1 METTFW
7 EQKLKELRSSI
18 KANSST
24 RETDNS
30 QYECKVCKDSE
41 WILDEKTNSAR
52 PCKCREAKQYQ
63 RILEA
68 SGISEAFRKK
78 TFNNFVVKNEQIKA
92 ARDMAIDYCRNFDA
106 IRDAEHNSIAFL
118 GQVGAGKTHLS
129 IAIANE
135 LMKRN
140 TGVRYMQYREDI
152 MRIKQSAIDEE
163 AYAKEINKYKMATVL
178 LIDDL
183 YKGAVQ
189 KNRMGYQYVNEA
201 DLRAMFEIINYRYLK
216 KAPMIIS
223 SEYTVDQLLDFDEA
237 IGSRIIERCKGH
249 IIELHGME
257 LNYRLA
263 N

>member
-1 METTFW
+1 MYCRD
-7 EQKLKELRSSI
+7 K
-18 KANSST
+18 
-24 RETDNS
+24 
-30 QYECKVCKDSE
+30 E
-41 WILDEKTNSAR
+41 WILDADSNSAR
-52 PCKCREAKQYQ
+52 PCKCREAKQYR
-63 RILEA
+63 RILQA
-68 SGISEAFRKK
+68 SGISEAFLKK
-78 TFNNFVVKNEQIKA
+78 TFKNFIPKHQSTA
-92 ARDMAIDYCRNFDA
+92 AAKQMAIDYVKEFDK
-106 IRDAEHNSIAFL
+106 ISNTEENSIAFL
-118 GQVGAGKTHLS
+118 GQVGSGKTHLS

-135 LMKRN
+135 LMKRGI
-140 TGVRYMQYREDI
+140 GVRYMQYREDI
-152 MRIKQSAIDEE
+152 MKIKQSAVDEI
-163 AYAKEINKYKMATVL
+163 AYTREINKYKNATVL

-183 YKGAVQ
+183 YKGAVY
-189 KNRMGYQYVNEA
+189 KNRMGYEAVNEA

>member
-1 METTFW
+1 METNFW

-24 RETDNS
+24 REDN
-30 QYECKVCKDSE
+30 QYECMYCRDKE
-41 WILDEKTNSAR
+41 WILDADSNSAR
-52 PCKCREAKQYQ
+52 PCKCREAKQYR
-63 RILEA
+63 RILQA
-68 SGISEAFRKK
+68 SGISEAFLKK
-78 TFNNFVVKNEQIKA
+78 TFKNFIPKHQSTA
-92 ARDMAIDYCRNFDA
+92 AAKQMAIDYVKEFDK
-106 IRDAEHNSIAFL
+106 ISNTEENSIAFL
-118 GQVGAGKTHLS
+118 GQVGSGKTHLS

-135 LMKRN
+135 LMKRGI
-140 TGVRYMQYREDI
+140 GVRYMQYREDI
-152 MRIKQSAIDEE
+152 MKIKQSAVDEI
-163 AYAKEINKYKMATVL
+163 AYTREINKYKNDTVL

-183 YKGAVQ
+183 YKGAVY
-189 KNRMGYQYVNEA
+189 KNRMGYEAVNEA

>member
-1 METTFW
+1 MYCRD
-7 EQKLKELRSSI
+7 K
-18 KANSST
+18 
-24 RETDNS
+24 
-30 QYECKVCKDSE
+30 E
-41 WILDEKTNSAR
+41 WILDADSNSAR
-52 PCKCREAKQYQ
+52 PCKCREAKQYR
-63 RILEA
+63 RILQA
-68 SGISEAFRKK
+68 SGISEAFLKK
-78 TFNNFVVKNEQIKA
+78 TFKNFIPKHQSTA
-92 ARDMAIDYCRNFDA
+92 AAKQMAIDYVKEFDK
-106 IRDAEHNSIAFL
+106 ISNTEENSIAFL
-118 GQVGAGKTHLS
+118 GQVGSGKTHLS

-135 LMKRN
+135 LMKRGI
-140 TGVRYMQYREDI
+140 GVRYMQYREDI
-152 MRIKQSAIDEE
+152 MKIKQSAVDEI
-163 AYAKEINKYKMATVL
+163 AYTREINKYKNDTVL

-183 YKGAVQ
+183 YKGAVY
-189 KNRMGYQYVNEA
+189 KNRMGYEAVNEA

>member
-1 METTFW
+1 METNFW

-18 KANSST
+18 KVNSST
-24 RETDNS
+24 RGTDNS
-30 QYECKVCKDSE
+30 QYECSICRDSE
-41 WILDEKTNSAR
+41 WIIDEKTNSAR

-78 TFNNFVVKNEQIKA
+78 TFNNFIVKNEQIKA

-106 IRDAEHNSIAFL
+106 IRDTEHNSIAFL
-118 GQVGAGKTHLS
+118 GQVGSGKTHLS
-129 IAIANE
+129 IAIANY
-135 LMKRN
+135 LMKQHV
-140 TGVRYMQYREDI
+140 GVRYMQYREDI
-152 MRIKQSAIDEE
+152 MKIKQSAVDEI
-163 AYAKEINKYKMATVL
+163 AYTREINKYKNATVL

-183 YKGAVQ
+183 YKGAVY
-189 KNRMGYQYVNEA
+189 KNRMGYEAVNEA
-201 DLRAMFEIINYRYLK
+201 DLRAMFEIVNYRYLK

-237 IGSRIIERCKGH
+237 IGSRIIEGCKGH
-249 IIELHGME
+249 IMELRGME